1 MKEKDTTSLT
11 LFDRLVHE
19 NNEILAKE
27 LLALQENPFTNQQ
40 DRCFGLLVLI
50 TNIFVEWV
58 DALPRKEKKLQEN
71 KFKKEARLFSSG
83 TKLLEQFIASKILNR
98 LISEEITG

>member
-1 MKEKDTTSLT
+1 MTEKNATSLF

-19 NNEILAKE
+19 NDDFLTKE
-27 LLALQENPFTNQQ
+27 LSALQENPFTNQQ

-71 KFKKEARLFSSG
+71 KFKREARLFSSG
-83 TKLLEQFIASKILNR
+83 TKSLEEYILAIILNKILQV
-98 LISEEITG
+98 L